1 MSLVCGA
8 KEGAE
13 PKGKALD
20 LPVALPPDPHLW
32 PRAVDSDLKSEITD
46 ASSPNEFLCCWM
58 CIDGLRVLMAWDVL
72 RVELLLLLHGEQL
85 SHLRTGAPR
94 ALCHHDI
101 IWFQTK
107 YWRKTS

>member
-1 MSLVCGA
+1 MSLVCGT

-32 PRAVDSDLKSEITD
+32 PRAVGSDLKSEQ

-58 CIDGLRVLMAWDVL
+58 CIDGLKGLMVWEWSCCCSTESSSVIS
-72 RVELLLLLHGEQL
+72 EQVPL
-85 SHLRTGAPR
+85 EHCATM
-94 ALCHHDI
+94 I
-101 IWFQTK
+101 
-107 YWRKTS
+107 